1 MQPNISICIPAA
13 DRFLKLSGVGV
24 PCYAP
29 WIGPRPR
36 PIVPGRVQL
45 VSKNNTKAPLEK
57 NTQKVMLELTGG
69 DSTGDR
75 SGLDLVAVLDVS
87 GSMQGDKIDKMKTA
101 MQFVIKKLSPTDRLS
116 IVTFSDGAARLC
128 PLRQI
133 TEASQPEL
141 QGLIGGLKAAGNTN
155 ISDGLGTGLKVS
167 DGRVVGVM
175 LMSDGQQ
182 NRGGDAAQV
191 AVGKVPVYTFGFGA
205 DYDPTVLNAVAKNS
219 MGATFSVVNDIDGLS
234 MAFSQCL
241 AGLLTVVVQDLKLTV
256 ARVAD
261 ESTVQNVAAGSYPQK
276 QDADAGSVTVSFGD
290 LYSKEVR
297 KVIVDL
303 LLPLIES
310 ERGADILEVTY
321 SYNTGGRLFDAPP
334 ATVTVRRTGT
344 GVPEDD
350 PAVPEVQTEEAR
362 LKTVT
367 MIKQARA
374 MADGKNLGDARDKLV
389 EAQNGLEDIIE
400 QSSPRVDMLRTELQQ
415 LLKLFKS
422 QDMYDKQG
430 RPYALSSETSHERQ
444 RFAARGDIEGMR
456 MFATPRM
463 DKYLEQAKKFDH
475 GPTAWRKTSRRRS
488 PPTRSRPS
496 PAPSPSTSR
505 PPSRLSRPSR
515 SSSTSRDPSIHPRVT
530 HACMHEVQRAA
541 HTGPSLNNL
550 TFRSMN
556 LLLNKMCV
564 PINVVMLLIFLYI
577 LCRKTLG

>member
-1 MQPNISICIPAA
+1 MSFNDDEPIVAPPNS
-13 DRFLKLSGVGV
+13 
-24 PCYAP
+24 
-29 WIGPRPR
+29 GPRPR

-45 VSKNNTKAPLEK
+45 VIKNNNKAPIEE

-101 MQFVIKKLSPTDRLS
+101 MQFVIKKLSPIDRLS
-116 IVTFSDGAARLC
+116 IVTFADAAARLC

-141 QGLIGGLKAAGNTN
+141 QGLIGGLRAGGNTN
-155 ISDGLGTGLKVS
+155 ISDGLRTGLKVLADRKLS
-167 DGRVVGVM
+167 GGRVVGVM

-191 AVGKVPVYTFGFGA
+191 AVGNVPVYTFGFGA

-219 MGATFSVVNDIDGLS
+219 MGGTFSVVNDIDGLS

-256 ARVAD
+256 ARVED
-261 ESTVQNVAAGSYPQK
+261 ESTIQKVTAGSYPQT
-276 QDADAGSVTVSFGD
+276 QDADSVTVSFGD

-303 LLPLIES
+303 LLPAIES

-321 SYNTGGRLFDAPP
+321 AYNTGGKLFDAPP

-344 GVPEDD
+344 AAPEDD
-350 PAVPEVQTEEAR
+350 PPVPEVQTEEAR

-367 MIKQARA
+367 MIKQART
-374 MADGKNLGDARDKLV
+374 MADDKNMGDARDKLV
-389 EAQNGLEDIIE
+389 EAQNALEDIIE
-400 QSSPRVDMLRTELQQ
+400 QSSPLVDMLRTELQQ

-444 RFAARGDIEGMR
+444 RFAARGDIEAMR

-463 DKYLEQAKKFDH
+463 DKYLEQAKKFDQD
-475 GPTAWRKTSRRRS
+475 PTA
-488 PPTRSRPS
+488 PLPS
-496 PAPSPSTSR
+496 VDEDVKEEVAANPLAPIAGPITFY
-505 PPSRLSRPSR
+505 
-515 SSSTSRDPSIHPRVT
+515 I
-530 HACMHEVQRAA
+530 QAA
-541 HTGPSLNNL
+541 IQALQAIEKLINN
-550 TFRSMN
+550 
-556 LLLNKMCV
+556 
-564 PINVVMLLIFLYI
+564 
-577 LCRKTLG
+577 GGQA

>member
-1 MQPNISICIPAA
+1 MAEAIAMQYGLELVANLIDCHAIEAESDNEEVIEYCAGEERMFNDATAIYAECITQAG
-13 DRFLKLSGVGV
+13 F
-24 PCYAP
+24 
-29 WIGPRPR
+29 IGKVIFNHWPRPR

-45 VSKNNTKAPLEK
+45 VSKNNTKAPLEE

-101 MQFVIKKLSPTDRLS
+101 MQFVIKKLSPIDRLS

-141 QGLIGGLKAAGNTN
+141 QGIIGGLRAGGNTN
-155 ISDGLGTGLKVS
+155 ISDGLGTGLKVLADRKLS
-167 DGRVVGVM
+167 GGRVVGVM

-191 AVGKVPVYTFGFGA
+191 AVGNVPVYTFGFGA

-219 MGATFSVVNDIDGLS
+219 MGGTFSVVNDIDGLS

-256 ARVAD
+256 ARVED
-261 ESTVQNVAAGSYPQK
+261 ESTIQNVAAGSYPQT

-303 LLPLIES
+303 LLPAIES

-344 GVPEDD
+344 AVPEDD

-389 EAQNGLEDIIE
+389 EAQNGLEDIME
-400 QSSPRVDMLRTELQQ
+400 QSSPLVDMLRTELQQ

-463 DKYLEQAKKFDH
+463 DKYLEQAKKFDQD
-475 GPTAWRKTSRRRS
+475 PTA
-488 PPTRSRPS
+488 PVPS
-496 PAPSPSTSR
+496 VEEDVKEEVAANPLAPIAGPITFY
-505 PPSRLSRPSR
+505 
-515 SSSTSRDPSIHPRVT
+515 I
-530 HACMHEVQRAA
+530 QAA
-541 HTGPSLNNL
+541 IQALQAIEKL
-550 TFRSMN
+550 I
-556 LLLNKMCV
+556 NK
-564 PINVVMLLIFLYI
+564 P
-577 LCRKTLG
+577 